1 LFDPQSKRTH
11 NSVVLLCCLL
21 LGLSLSAGAIK
32 REAPHHCSLALIP
45 LASGAGHGTCNLL
58 GQGMLHT
65 TVAVRSHRGAVRAY
79 ERERIY
85 LARATAP
92 SGLMN
97 YSTVEP
103 FCVKRTFVQ
112 NHTLSVLKC
121 LSHLF
126 FYINFDYLFY

>member
-85 LARATAP
+85 LARAAAP

-103 FCVKRTFVQ
+103 FCVKRSFVQ
-112 NHTLSVLKC
+112 NHTICSQMFVT
-121 LSHLF
+121 F
-126 FYINFDYLFY
+126 FYINFNYLFY